1 MEYTTKDYC
10 DFLRNLGVKLA
21 SGEIAEYKL
30 SLLDLAE
37 KLDGDGYYK
46 VTRGTSY
53 SRTIINRV
61 PEVKAIGA
69 ISIKVEETP
78 EDKFYL
84 FTLNRDVK
92 RKVLTNEDVESI
104 ERKALAKGL
113 QSLIDQPPRIS
124 DLQGDE
130 LKGAAIAIE
139 RFVAL
144 IGKMT
149 KGE

>member
-21 SGEIAEYKL
+21 SGEIEEYRL
-30 SLLDLAE
+30 SLLDLGE
-37 KLDGDGYYK
+37 RLSGDDFYK

-61 PEVKAIGA
+61 QEVKAIGA
-69 ISIKVEETP
+69 ISIKVEETAD
-78 EDKFYL
+78 DKFYV

-92 RKVLTNEDVESI
+92 RKVLTTEDVEAI
-104 ERKALAKGL
+104 ERKAVTKALA
-113 QSLIDQPPRIS
+113 SLVQTMPNIA
-124 DLQGDE
+124 DLAGE
-130 LKGAAIAIE
+130 KAEG
-139 RFVAL
+139 AL
-144 IGKMT
+144 IMAQRYQALINGMM